1 MGDSYYLFSSGELK
15 RKDNTLQFIKPTGEK
30 RNLPIEVIYDI
41 YAFGEIT
48 INSKL
53 INFLSQTGICVH
65 FYKKRVSL
73 AKKFVYGATENI
85 LRNLKYYNVR
95 GRDLNEEIE
104 SITKLE
110 ESLDSYNRIDEIM
123 GIEGNVHRIYYR
135 SWNKII
141 NQEIDFEK
149 RVKRPPDNMINSLIS
164 FLNSVLYTKIL
175 SEIYRT
181 QLNPTISYLHEP
193 SVKRFSLSLDVAEIF
208 KPLIV
213 DRLIFYLLNKNIISE
228 NDFDKESNF
237 LRLKENVLQ
246 NIMGEVEKRLKTT
259 IKHRTLNRDVSYRYL
274 IRLELYKIIKHLL
287 GEKEYSP
294 FKIWW

>member
-1 MGDSYYLFSSGELK
+1 M
-15 RKDNTLQFIKPTGEK
+15 
-30 RNLPIEVIYDI
+30 
-41 YAFGEIT
+41 
-48 INSKL
+48 
-53 INFLSQTGICVH
+53 
-65 FYKKRVSL
+65 
-73 AKKFVYGATENI
+73 
-85 LRNLKYYNVR
+85 KYYNVR

-104 SITKLE
+104 AITKLE

-274 IRLELYKIIKHLL
+274 MRLELYKIIKHLL